1 MKKLSLHRSFVANTV
16 MLLVALFAIGI
27 LYRSVLPEYSHGLY
41 RVAGEKEWQAFDSM
55 FEAEMPVGN
64 YEVSFVANFT
74 FSPSARFQF
83 IPDNCINGM
92 TINGQKLPA
101 EWFPFC
107 DYWYGETFDLSP
119 YLKRGDN
126 SFFVE
131 VSNDGGIAKV
141 HMFIAHSDPILLVLH
156 LLVFLVLGLYVLSF
170 ARRYC
175 KSRSEAVLWGV
186 FLVGL
191 YLRFRYYCMT
201 LAGMRAEDPWS
212 NMEYAYYLLNH
223 AFSLPLST
231 SGWAFY
237 HPPLYYYLI
246 AIIVKAEQILSNIP
260 YLVMR
265 DVQAFSLLLSLGTLS
280 IVFSSCFLLFPK
292 REQFFERLLYL
303 LVIALQ
309 PGLILFAA
317 RINNDALYQ
326 FLAFAALAFLLLWW
340 SHAKDKYWFLCIAAI
355 VLGLLTKSNTLLL
368 LPVGY
373 TCLLLKRG
381 MGWKK
386 KFRLGGIGF
395 LIVLLTTGWFY
406 TLRFI
411 QEDNTFI
418 VQNLNLMVD
427 NLIVDTSLESLT
439 EFNPLRVVRDPY
451 NYLWDP
457 FRGRDYF
464 WEYWMK
470 SAFFGRYVFGDSV
483 TLWAS
488 GMLLFASL
496 LLIPLLMGFYKSVRY
511 RWYETLPL
519 WFSTIM
525 IMFAHALYRQRAPFS
540 PSQDFRYSI
549 LILLPFAYFLAVGVQ
564 SVHSKW
570 WRYFWYSI
578 AALYFICCA
587 AFLILIPERE

>member
-1 MKKLSLHRSFVANTV
+1 MKKLSLHRSFVMNTAL
-16 MLLVALFAIGI
+16 LLVALFVMGI
-27 LYRSVLPEYSHGLY
+27 VYRAMLPEYSHGLY
-41 RVAGEKEWQAFDSM
+41 RIAGEKEWQAFDNM

-64 YEVSFVANFT
+64 FEVSFVADFKFLPFT
-74 FSPSARFQF
+74 RFQI

-92 TINGQKLPA
+92 TINGQRLPA

-107 DYWYGETFDLSP
+107 DYWYGRTFDLSP
-119 YLKRGDN
+119 YLNHGEN
-126 SFFVE
+126 SLLLE
-131 VSNDGGIAKV
+131 VWNDGGLAKV
-141 HMFIAHSDPILLVLH
+141 HLFVAQSDPILFVLH
-156 LLVFLVLGLYVLSF
+156 LLVFLVLCLYVLSV
-170 ARRYC
+170 ARRFC

-186 FLVGL
+186 FLAGL
-191 YLRFRYYCMT
+191 YLRLRYFWMT

-212 NMEYAYYLLNH
+212 NLEYAYYLLDH

-260 YLVMR
+260 YLIVR
-265 DVQAFSLLLSLGTLS
+265 DVQVFSLLLSLGTFA
-280 IVFSSCFLLFPK
+280 IVFSVCSLLFPK
-292 REQFFERLLYL
+292 REQFSERLLFL
-303 LVIALQ
+303 LAITLQ

-317 RINNDALYQ
+317 RINNDVLYQ
-326 FLAFAALAFLLLWW
+326 FFAFAALALLLLWW
-340 SHAKDKYWFLCIAAI
+340 SNAKDKYWFLCIAAI

-368 LPVGY
+368 LPVAFV
-373 TCLLLKRG
+373 CLLVKKG
-381 MGWKK
+381 MGWRK
-386 KFRLGGIGF
+386 KFCLGGIGL

-406 TLRFI
+406 TLRFAI
-411 QEDNTFI
+411 EDNTFI
-418 VQNLNLMVD
+418 VQNLHEMTGE
-427 NLIVDTSLESLT
+427 LIVDTSLESLT
-439 EFNPLRVVRDPY
+439 EFNPIRVVRDPY

-464 WEYWMK
+464 WEYWMR

-488 GMLLFASL
+488 GMLLFCSF
-496 LLIPLLMGFYKSVRY
+496 LLIPLFMGFYRSLRY

-519 WFSTIM
+519 WFGTIL

-549 LILLPFAYFLAVGVQ
+549 LILVPFAYFLAIGVQ

-578 AALYFICCA
+578 AALYFFCCA
-587 AFLILIPERE
+587 AFLIL